1 MFKFMQLL
9 HISQYMCVLLWQVHE
24 RVNDAQYDYK
34 LLTLIYA
41 FFNYMYACISL
52 FVGALVFLVLESF
65 N

>member
-1 MFKFMQLL
+1 MQLL

-52 FVGALVFLVLESF
+52 FVGALICLVLESF